1 MAQVWWPYAIQHVC
15 FASNIE
21 VVDGDSA
28 WNKRHKQGHFKGDL
42 FPFGSKVYFHP
53 TPPKAKK
60 QHKFEGKGK
69 PGIFLRYFVKSGGI
83 GPEPADM
90 KSSTAMTFR
99 QTLGFWTVA
108 SMYNMCAKYS
118 RTRPSQSNFP

>member
-1 MAQVWWPYAIQHVC
+1 MAPVWWPYAIQHFC

-69 PGIFLRYFVKSGGI
+69 PGIFLRYFVKSGGHWTRTCGYEVI
-83 GPEPADM
+83 DCDDLSTDTWFLD
-90 KSSTAMTFR
+90 SS
-99 QTLGFWTVA
+99 
-108 SMYNMCAKYS
+108 
-118 RTRPSQSNFP
+118 